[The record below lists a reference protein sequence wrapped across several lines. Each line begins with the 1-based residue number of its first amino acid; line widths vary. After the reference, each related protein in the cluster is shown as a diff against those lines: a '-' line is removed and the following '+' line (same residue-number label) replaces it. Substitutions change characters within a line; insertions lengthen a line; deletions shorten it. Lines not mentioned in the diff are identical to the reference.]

1 MAHLD
6 YLRELEMSGRIE
18 EMLVHEAGNAC
29 LNHHQKVV
37 FVSSYSLRVVVY
49 RLRNTRKYVI
59 EKFFCLLDEW
69 LAGCCEGR

>member
-1 MAHLD
+1 MVMAHLD

-37 FVSSYSLRVVVY
+37 FVSSYRLSVS
-49 RLRNTRKYVI
+49 RLRNTRNYQI
-59 EKFFCLLDEW
+59 NFFS
-69 LAGCCEGR
+69 G

>member
-1 MAHLD
+1 MFYNKGYHRIGSGAKNEMVMAHLD

-37 FVSSYSLRVVVY
+37 FVSSYRLSVVV
-49 RLRNTRKYVI
+49 
-59 EKFFCLLDEW
+59 
-69 LAGCCEGR
+69 